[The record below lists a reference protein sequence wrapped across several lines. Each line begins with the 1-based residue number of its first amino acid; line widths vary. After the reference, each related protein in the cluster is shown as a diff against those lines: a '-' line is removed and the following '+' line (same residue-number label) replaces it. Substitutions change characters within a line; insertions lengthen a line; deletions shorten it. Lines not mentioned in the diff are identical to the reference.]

1 MNIKEGTFEA
11 KDCRF
16 GIVVSRFNE
25 LVTSKLLASSIETLQ
40 EAGAHEKDIEV
51 VKVPGAFEIPFMAR
65 QLAQSRR
72 FDAIICI
79 GAIIRG
85 DTPHFDY
92 ICTETSRGIA
102 QAGWDFGIP
111 VIFGVLTT
119 NTVEQ
124 AVERTEVPDMNRGI
138 SAARS
143 AIEMVSLMKQCHL
156 SHRQAPGFRGM
167 LDKPEQSS

>member
-1 MNIKEGTFEA
+1 MEIKEGKFEA
-11 KDCRF
+11 HDCRF

-25 LVTSKLLASSIETLQ
+25 LVTSKLLTSSIETLQ
-40 EAGAHEKDIEV
+40 DAGANEQNIEV

-65 QLAQSRR
+65 QLAQSQR

-92 ICTETSRGIA
+92 ICAEASRGIA

-124 AVERTEVPDMNRGI
+124 AMERAELPEMNRGS
-138 SAARS
+138 SAARA
-143 AIEMVSLMKQCHL
+143 AIEMVSLMKQCHQFNRHT
-156 SHRQAPGFRGM
+156 SGFRSPS
-167 LDKPEQSS
+167 DKRDVSS